1 MVSPDVPH
9 PMHGFELA
17 AVAFFLYFVVSA
29 GLTYGLVRFGFP
41 TELAAF
47 AFLAIAALLLK
58 PFLPVFRRL
67 VPDRP
72 DVE

>member
-1 MVSPDVPH
+1 MVTPEVPH
-9 PMHGFELA
+9 PNHGFELA
-17 AVAFFLYFVVSA
+17 AVAFFLYVVVTA
-29 GLTYGLVRFGFP
+29 GLTYGLVQFGFP
-41 TELAAF
+41 IELAAF

-67 VPDRP
+67 VPDGP